1 MSLVW
6 AQSNDKGVAVSSIV
20 FESIVDAGCGML
32 RGLKPPETVKLASAD
47 QRYATGEL
55 VRRLLA
61 LAWRFRADCLWSLV
75 LSLVLLLL
83 GIAGL
88 KLLGVVID
96 VIRFALDPSLPPPV
110 YPFDW
115 QPPAGWPALR
125 IVTALSLA
133 IVVQAVLR
141 AAFTYAYNMVTARLT
156 QGEIVPEL
164 RAQLYA
170 KLQRLSFRF
179 FDVHG
184 SNSIFNRVTG
194 DVQNT
199 RLFVDGVLLQG
210 ATMILT
216 LAAYAVFMWRIQ
228 PALTLAC
235 LGVSL
240 PLWWLAQF
248 YSARLRPGYLL
259 NRELTDKM
267 VLLFSETVRGMQTVK
282 GFAAEPHQVR
292 RFEEA
297 NDEVSSQQRKI
308 FWDLSVFTPGTQML
322 SQLSLVI
329 LFAYGGWLYVQG
341 KIPLGSGL
349 VVFAGLLQQFT
360 GQVATIS
367 TIANSVQ
374 QSLAAARRVFEVLD
388 TPLDVQNN
396 PGALPPGRLTGRMI
410 FENVTFGY
418 HADKP
423 VLADVSFEA
432 KPGQVIGIFGMT
444 GAGKSTLLGLIPR
457 FYDPQAGRILA
468 DGKDVRDLELDPF
481 RRQIGIVYQETFLF
495 SNTVSANIAFGHP
508 HATMEQIERAAR
520 IASAH
525 EFITALPQGYET
537 VLGESGVDLS
547 GGQRQRLALARALLL
562 QPPILI
568 LDDPTASVDA
578 RTENEIVSALR
589 EAMAGRTTFVVSS
602 RLSLLR
608 RADLILV
615 LEDGR
620 LTQTGT
626 HAELVHRPGPY
637 HETAL
642 LQIMDLDEGRSAIPM
657 GTSNAEHSTSNVEM
671 VDGSGMSAPTNI
683 KSQAARIAPG
693 RPFDAGSAHVLQSD
707 GGARGGQ
714 GAVATGAHPP
724 DFPLH
729 KPLRHQAELA
739 VPVDVHPR
747 SAIAGAGVADWPH
760 HHRPDCGPGF
770 VGDLLVC
777 GGVFRSGAVHRGD
790 TFISASGSRSN
801 WARRWC
807 TTCGRICSAS

>member
-1 MSLVW
+1 M
-6 AQSNDKGVAVSSIV
+6 
-20 FESIVDAGCGML
+20 
-32 RGLKPPETVKLASAD
+32 
-47 QRYATGEL
+47 
-55 VRRLLA
+55 
-61 LAWRFRADCLWSLV
+61 AWRFRADCLWSLG
-75 LSLVLLLL
+75 LSVVLLLL

-96 VIRFALDPSLPPPV
+96 VIRYTLDPSLPAPV
-110 YPFDW
+110 YPFGW
-115 QPPAGWPALR
+115 NPPADWSALQV
-125 IVTALSLA
+125 VTALALA
-133 IVVQAVLR
+133 IVAQAVLR
-141 AAFTYAYNMVTARLT
+141 AALTYAYNMITARLT

-170 KLQRLSFRF
+170 QLQRLSFSF
-179 FDVHG
+179 FDIHG

-210 ATMILT
+210 VTMLLT

-228 PALTLAC
+228 PSLTLAC
-235 LGVSL
+235 LSVSV
-240 PLWWLAQF
+240 PLWWLAHF

-259 NRELTDKM
+259 NRELTDNM
-267 VLLFSETVRGMQTVK
+267 ILLFSESVLGMQTVK

-297 NDEVSSQQRKI
+297 NDLVSSQQRKT
-308 FWDLSVFTPGTQML
+308 FWNLSVFTPGTQML

-341 KIPLGSGL
+341 RIPLGSGL

-360 GQVATIS
+360 GQVANIS

-374 QSLAAARRVFEVLD
+374 QSLAAARRVFEVMD
-388 TPLDVQNN
+388 TPVEVQSRSD
-396 PGALPPGRLTGRMI
+396 AVKPGRLTGRMV
-410 FENVTFGY
+410 FEKVTFGY
-418 HADKP
+418 HADRP
-423 VLADVSFEA
+423 VLTDVSFEA

-444 GAGKSTLLGLIPR
+444 GAGKSSLLGLIPR
-457 FYDPQAGRILA
+457 FYDPLAGRILA
-468 DGKDVRDLELDPF
+468 DGKDLRELDLDAY
-481 RRQIGIVYQETFLF
+481 RRQIGIVYQESFLF

-525 EFITALPQGYET
+525 EFITALPHGYET

-578 RTENEIVSALR
+578 RTENEIMSALR
-589 EAMAGRTTFVVSS
+589 EAMAGRTTFVVSG

-615 LEDGR
+615 LADGR
-620 LTQTGT
+620 RAQSGT
-626 HAELVHRPGPY
+626 HAELVHLPGPY

-642 LQIMDLDEGRSAIPM
+642 LQIMDLDEGRESK
-657 GTSNAEHSTSNVEM
+657 AEGRGPVSSQGSTEFRPTEVE
-671 VDGSGMSAPTNI
+671 
-683 KSQAARIAPG
+683 
-693 RPFDAGSAHVLQSD
+693 
-707 GGARGGQ
+707 
-714 GAVATGAHPP
+714 
-724 DFPLH
+724 
-729 KPLRHQAELA
+729 
-739 VPVDVHPR
+739 
-747 SAIAGAGVADWPH
+747 
-760 HHRPDCGPGF
+760 
-770 VGDLLVC
+770 
-777 GGVFRSGAVHRGD
+777 
-790 TFISASGSRSN
+790 SRK
-801 WARRWC
+801 
-807 TTCGRICSAS
+807 